1 MLCKRNLPSQYKNH
15 LFGLSGHNAGS
26 FTATA
31 FIVKSAGQGGVLI
44 GSPAAAST
52 WLPAAIVACAANI
65 SAFASKTCCGEGGSI
80 AVNNDSQLRECRY
93 LQPARLS
100 R

>member
-1 MLCKRNLPSQYKNH
+1 MLPIRKMRLLVPIKFS

-65 SAFASKTCCGEGGSI
+65 SAFASLTCCGECGSI
-80 AVNNDSQLRECRY
+80 VVNNDSQLRECRY
-93 LQPARLS
+93 LGCYA
-100 R
+100 

>member
-1 MLCKRNLPSQYKNH
+1 MFSQYKNH

-52 WLPAAIVACAANI
+52 WLPAAIVA
-65 SAFASKTCCGEGGSI
+65 
-80 AVNNDSQLRECRY
+80 
-93 LQPARLS
+93 
-100 R
+100 

>member
-1 MLCKRNLPSQYKNH
+1 MLCKRHLPSQYKKH

-26 FTATA
+26 FTETA
-31 FIVKSAGQGGVLI
+31 FIVKSAGQGGVVI

-52 WLPAAIVACAANI
+52 WLPAAIVARAANI
-65 SAFASKTCCGEGGSI
+65 SAFASMTCCDEGGSI
-80 AVNNDSQLRECRY
+80 VVNNDSQLRECRY

-100 R
+100 M